1 MYKRQERYIAP
12 PSVRSNLESLAY
24 ALRGTSPILE
34 KHFRDKEAAR
44 QQELIAEGERLQ
56 KETGKLDFAEA
67 LKEHPEYEK
76 YSPYLQEGFEKQ
88 KAIVLGVQYNQYL
101 TAVSYTHLQELR
113 DKGHSRLFE
122 ELNPT
127 CADKKY
133 TTLYSKWFN
142 RHLKSDLKIKGNKRT
157 GAKVF
162 YSFRHTFINYC
173 VQHGIDDRY
182 FERVVGHALEGNP
195 ITYAHYAKALSPKI
209 LKAEVLDKVDY
220 EIDLTC
226 LRDNPFARTGQ

>member
-1 MYKRQERYIAP
+1 MALFSGARLEEMGQLYLADFKVIDDVKCFELTSEIEDEEGNVKHVKSLKNIASKR
-12 PSVRSNLESLAY
+12 VV
-24 ALRGTSPILE
+24 PI
-34 KHFRDKEAAR
+34 HD
-44 QQELIAEGERLQ
+44 ELL
-56 KETGKLDFAEA
+56 KLG
-67 LKEHPEYEK
+67 LWEY
-76 YSPYLQEGFEKQ
+76 
-88 KAIVLGVQYNQYL
+88 V
-101 TAVSYTHLQELR
+101 QELR

-127 CADKKY
+127 
-133 TTLYSKWFN
+133 WIN
-142 RHLKSDLKIKGNKRT
+142 RHLNSDLKITCNKRT

-209 LKAEVLDKVDY
+209 LKAVVLDKVDY

>member
-1 MYKRQERYIAP
+1 MG
-12 PSVRSNLESLAY
+12 LW
-24 ALRGTSPILE
+24 
-34 KHFRDKEAAR
+34 
-44 QQELIAEGERLQ
+44 
-56 KETGKLDFAEA
+56 
-67 LKEHPEYEK
+67 EY
-76 YSPYLQEGFEKQ
+76 
-88 KAIVLGVQYNQYL
+88 V
-101 TAVSYTHLQELR
+101 QELR